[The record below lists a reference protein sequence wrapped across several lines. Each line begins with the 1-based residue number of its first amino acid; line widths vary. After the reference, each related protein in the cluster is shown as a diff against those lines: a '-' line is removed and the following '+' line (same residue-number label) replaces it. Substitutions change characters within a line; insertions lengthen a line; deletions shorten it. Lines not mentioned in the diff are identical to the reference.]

1 MTTEA
6 LEKINTDLE
15 SLEFLKFF
23 QCVFDFISKIFVLLS
38 HTAPSKIE
46 NSVQGPMYFLP
57 R

>member
-23 QCVFDFISKIFVLLS
+23 QCVFDFISNIFVLLS

-46 NSVQGPMYFLP
+46 NSVQGPML
-57 R
+57 